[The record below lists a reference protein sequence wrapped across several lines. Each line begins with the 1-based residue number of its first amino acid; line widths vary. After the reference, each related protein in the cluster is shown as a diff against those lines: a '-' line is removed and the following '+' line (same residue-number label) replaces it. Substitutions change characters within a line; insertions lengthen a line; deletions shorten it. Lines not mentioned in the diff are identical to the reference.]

1 MLGNVANPCAGK
13 GCISQDRATSVG
25 GDLFLW
31 PLILDL
37 DFQWISR
44 LCLLWVRLL
53 PKLARNHKCI
63 EIERFPPGDF
73 IARLMKLPMM
83 YAAEWNG
90 ELVADFNA

>member
-1 MLGNVANPCAGK
+1 MSRILAQGK

-44 LCLLWVRLL
+44 LCRFLGALA
-53 PKLARNHKCI
+53 PKAGAQ
-63 EIERFPPGDF
+63 P
-73 IARLMKLPMM
+73 
-83 YAAEWNG
+83 
-90 ELVADFNA
+90 